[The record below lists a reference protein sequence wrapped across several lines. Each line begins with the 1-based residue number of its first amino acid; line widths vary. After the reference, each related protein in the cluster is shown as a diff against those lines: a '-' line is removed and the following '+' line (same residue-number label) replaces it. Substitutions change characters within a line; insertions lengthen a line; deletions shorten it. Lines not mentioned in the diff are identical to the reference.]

1 MIKKNIAF
9 LLILLCSVLSVS
21 ANETHEH
28 GAHEHGVGQMQ
39 ILVEDLQIEIVIDL
53 PGADFIGFEH
63 QNLTDEEEAL
73 IQDKIDDL
81 KASSNDLINFRTR
94 RSMQVLLKHLHI
106 EMSGHEEEHHHEGHE
121 EEEHHEGHEEEE
133 HHEGHEEGHEHMEF
147 ELHFTYTLEN
157 TDNLRSVQFDD
168 FFKAFPTL
176 SEIRWI
182 MINDSGQA
190 AGELNPSSSRIR
202 F

>member
-39 ILVEDLQIEIVIDL
+39 ILVEDLQIEIVVDL

-63 QNLTDEEEAL
+63 QNLTDEEEAV

-81 KASSNDLINFRTR
+81 KASSNDLINFGTK
-94 RSMQVLLKHLHI
+94 RSMPVLLKHLHI
-106 EMSGHEEEHHHEGHE
+106 EKSGH
-121 EEEHHEGHEEEE
+121 EEEHHEGHE
-133 HHEGHEEGHEHMEF
+133 HMEF
-147 ELHFTYTLEN
+147 KLYFTYTLEN
-157 TDNLRSVQFDD
+157 TDNLRSVQFNN